1 MRLQN
6 VASAD
11 GSGSGRGRGRSRRC
25 LWPAS
30 WVALSLH
37 GEAGCVCPLLLR
49 LLKTLVVTSKCRTIV
64 CYNMH
69 SIYTLAFNGTLNGKF
84 HNIYTRAHTH
94 TQTPQCT
101 LWVWP
106 VLSWKFNWQHAVGKV
121 IIVFLS
127 IAINVCRY
135 ANFALFYFMQY
146 SFLNSLRC
154 VLYFC
159 FTLFSCFHLIRHQ
172 NAWET
177 DICDARAF
185 NKNCRERVNERERE
199 SGWISCDFWVF
210 LVVVL
215 ANRIYRRELKWE
227 RESNSRQNSCLPVL
241 PIHVKY
247 ALCSIL
253 FANLNFESLI
263 FNWWL
268 IQYFFIF
275 NNFRLISWE

>member
-1 MRLQN
+1 MQITVVFIFFFRLIILAILVDFVTFHRHIISRIGLDLFSVRFLSHFFYYFSFFCIWNEHQARIDRAVGQKPYKKHLRPFLNRTAHSVVSCKMRLQN
-6 VASAD
+6 VASAN
-11 GSGSGRGRGRSRRC
+11 GSGRGRGRRRSRRC

-37 GEAGCVCPLLLR
+37 REAGCVCPLLLR
-49 LLKTLVVTSKCRTIV
+49 LLKTLVVTSKCRTFV

-146 SFLNSLRC
+146 SF
-154 VLYFC
+154 
-159 FTLFSCFHLIRHQ
+159 
-172 NAWET
+172 
-177 DICDARAF
+177 
-185 NKNCRERVNERERE
+185 
-199 SGWISCDFWVF
+199 
-210 LVVVL
+210 
-215 ANRIYRRELKWE
+215 
-227 RESNSRQNSCLPVL
+227 
-241 PIHVKY
+241 
-247 ALCSIL
+247 
-253 FANLNFESLI
+253 
-263 FNWWL
+263 
-268 IQYFFIF
+268 
-275 NNFRLISWE
+275 